1 MHKFTLNLECW
12 PLAVSTLGDDLSD
25 AELEAMFSEWDA
37 AFTRQERFVTLN
49 DMRGLKSMPSA
60 RQRARVADWTR
71 SLEPVM
77 TKHSLGY
84 CNVSQSPLIRGAL
97 KAIDWLNPP
106 KVPQAHFG
114 TMTAACDW
122 CIERLRSSGLP
133 ITSAINAYRADLVA
147 ESAKGRIRG

>member
-1 MHKFTLNLECW
+1 MRKFSLNLECW

-25 AELEAMFSEWDA
+25 TELETMFSEWDV
-37 AFTRQERFVTLN
+37 AFARKERFVTLN

-60 RQRARVADWTR
+60 RQRARVAEWTR
-71 SLEPVM
+71 SLEAAMVQY
-77 TKHSLGY
+77 SLGY
-84 CNVSQSPLIRGAL
+84 TNVSQSPLVRGAL

-122 CIERLRSSGLP
+122 CIGRLRTAGLP
-133 ITSAINAYRADLVA
+133 ITSSINAYRADLVA
-147 ESAKGRIRG
+147 ESAGTRGRG

>member
-1 MHKFTLNLECW
+1 VHKFSLNLDCW

-25 AELEAMFSEWDA
+25 TELEAMFSEWDV
-37 AFTRQERFVTLN
+37 AFARKERFVTLN

-60 RQRARVADWTR
+60 KQRARVAEWTR
-71 SLEPVM
+71 SLERIMVQY
-77 TKHSLGY
+77 SLGY
-84 CNVSQSPLIRGAL
+84 TNVSQSPLVRGAL

-122 CIERLRSSGLP
+122 CIGRLRTAGLP
-133 ITSAINAYRADLVA
+133 ITSSINAYRADLVA
-147 ESAKGRIRG
+147 ESAGARGRG